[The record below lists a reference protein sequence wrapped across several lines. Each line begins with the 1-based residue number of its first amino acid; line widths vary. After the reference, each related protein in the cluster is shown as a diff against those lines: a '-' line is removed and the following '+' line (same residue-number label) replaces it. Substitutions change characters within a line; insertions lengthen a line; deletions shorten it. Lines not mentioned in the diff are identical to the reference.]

1 MTRPLIVAV
10 AHGLDL
16 VTFLLALAAFG
27 IGGEWN
33 GLMQSA
39 YVHGGVAG
47 IIALKSSGA
56 AALALITELRGWAL
70 VPAALAGIA
79 GAAANVAALTLI

>member
-27 IGGEWN
+27 IGGESN
-33 GLMQSA
+33 GFMQMPSTSMA
-39 YVHGGVAG
+39 ATPESSGSRVQVLPRWHSSRSCVAG
-47 IIALKSSGA
+47 HSFRLPWPG
-56 AALALITELRGWAL
+56 L
-70 VPAALAGIA
+70 PARLSIPS
-79 GAAANVAALTLI
+79 LS